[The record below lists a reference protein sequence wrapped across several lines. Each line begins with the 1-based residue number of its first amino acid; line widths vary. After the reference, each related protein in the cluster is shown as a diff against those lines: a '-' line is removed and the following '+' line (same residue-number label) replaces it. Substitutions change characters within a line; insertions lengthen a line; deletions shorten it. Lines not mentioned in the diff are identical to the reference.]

1 MSKKCAERLTDLEV
15 HVMKVLWDSE
25 RAMTNSEIA
34 EELKEE
40 TNLSVASVAQLVKR
54 LLQKDVLE
62 VGEHV
67 PVANVYARTF
77 KPKLTREEFIAGELL
92 HIQKATSSDKNKGLK
107 GIFAALFMVEKENG
121 VNSQELE
128 AIEHFIQKKKEEM
141 KDGE

>member
-15 HVMKVLWDSE
+15 QIMKVLWDSE

-40 TNLSVASVAQLVKR
+40 TDLSLASVAQLVKR
-54 LLQKDVLE
+54 LLQKGVLE
-62 VGEHV
+62 VCEHV

-77 KPKLTREEFIAGELL
+77 RPKLTREEFIAGELRY
-92 HIQKATSSDKNKGLK
+92 IQKATSSDQKKGLK

-121 VNSQELE
+121 VNRQDLE
-128 AIEHFIQKKKEEM
+128 SFEHFIQKKKEEM

>member
-1 MSKKCAERLTDLEV
+1 MSKKGTERLTDLEV
-15 HVMKVLWDSE
+15 QVMKVLWDSE

-40 TNLSVASVAQLVKR
+40 TDLSVASVAQLVKR

-77 KPKLTREEFIAGELL
+77 RPKLTREEFIAGELL
-92 HIQKATSSDKNKGLK
+92 HIQKATSADKKKGLR

-121 VNSQELE
+121 VNRQELE

>member
-1 MSKKCAERLTDLEV
+1 MSKKCTERLTDLEV
-15 HVMKVLWDSE
+15 QVMKVLWDSE

-40 TNLSVASVAQLVKR
+40 TDLSVASVAQLVKS

-77 KPKLTREEFIAGELL
+77 RPKLTREEFIAAELL
-92 HIQKATSSDKNKGLK
+92 HIQKATSSDKKEGLK

-121 VNSQELE
+121 MNRQELE
-128 AIEHFIQKKKEEM
+128 AIEHFIQRKKDEM
-141 KDGE
+141 KKGE

>member
-15 HVMKVLWDSE
+15 QVMKVLWDSE

-34 EELKEE
+34 EKLKEE

-62 VGEHV
+62 VDEHV

-77 KPKLTREEFIAGELL
+77 RPKLTREEFIAGELL
-92 HIQKATSSDKNKGLK
+92 HIQKATSSDKKKGLK
-107 GIFAALFMVEKENG
+107 GIFAALFMAEEENG
-121 VNSQELE
+121 VNRQELE

>member
-15 HVMKVLWDSE
+15 QVMKVLWDSE

-40 TNLSVASVAQLVKR
+40 TQLSVASVAQLVKR
-54 LLQKDVLE
+54 LLQKNVLE
-62 VGEHV
+62 
-67 PVANVYARTF
+67 ARTF

-92 HIQKATSSDKNKGLK
+92 HIQKATSSDKKKGLK

-121 VNSQELE
+121 VNREELE

>member
-25 RAMTNSEIA
+25 RSMTNSEIA

-121 VNSQELE
+121 VNRQELE